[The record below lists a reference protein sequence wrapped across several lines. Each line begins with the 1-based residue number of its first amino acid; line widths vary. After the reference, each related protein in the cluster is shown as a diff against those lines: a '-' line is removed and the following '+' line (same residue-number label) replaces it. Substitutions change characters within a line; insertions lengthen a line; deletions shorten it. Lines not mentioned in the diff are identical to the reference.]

1 MATHDGDAAKA
12 LTPDCDPADSE
23 TAQAHA
29 TLAQAQATAALA
41 AAVRD
46 VALRAGGRGC

>member
-1 MATHDGDAAKA
+1 MATHDSGAAKA

-29 TLAQAQATAALA
+29 TVAQARATAALA

-46 VALRAGGRGC
+46 VADRL